1 MVKSCGSENKNAA
14 FRKKQKR
21 ITKFVPLTPES
32 NSGLSSS
39 GCGLRIYMYI
49 HPATS
54 AAATH
59 FTRHILPRHT
69 THGRGFR
76 PIATAGSVPF
86 AQQRKNCGGLGAF
99 FHLQLLQCYPR
110 FKNLSSGCKS
120 LELCADVAS
129 DVGIKAKS
137 RLLRFL

>member
-1 MVKSCGSENKNAA
+1 MFLREALFRIFAQIVWRRIFFLKNKNAT
-14 FRKKQKR
+14 FSKKQKR

-54 AAATH
+54 GAATH

-69 THGRGFR
+69 THGRGFP
-76 PIATAGSVPF
+76 PIATAGSVLV
-86 AQQRKNCGGLGAF
+86 AQQRKSSGGLS
-99 FHLQLLQCYPR
+99 LYPA
-110 FKNLSSGCKS
+110 LSLNETTWGILYLFPSQWFQ
-120 LELCADVAS
+120 VRQIS
-129 DVGIKAKS
+129 D
-137 RLLRFL
+137 